1 VAYTLE
7 QIDAFYSSLDAI
19 PTSLDSIP
27 WNDSPVSD
35 NYTVGTHG
43 AAIADSQ
50 PRGKIWGLAI
60 SIATQTPPTRPI
72 IVRSPQEFYQGY
84 GLIFHNSP
92 PTASSEMGG
101 NEYQFGTHQRDIFDQ
116 HSRGATWK
124 YPHGNVQA
132 PSNTW
137 TGSRFVA
144 DQESTEQP
152 FVRLFRAA
160 SITSIAPTAPPNR
173 NVIRAAPESV
183 DLQPFARLF
192 KVAVYPASA
201 VPPFKRFIAA
211 PESVD
216 LQPFARLFKAA
227 TIRNADTPQIC
238 PVFCMPP
245 VEEQMPSNIWGYQ
258 PLNSDFIPDI
268 STWVV
273 VPYLIGY
280 TQTPAEA
287 VINAIYCVPSVIG
300 TTGTVSAQSPDAFT
314 LVPRG
319 TTITITLGGDI
330 NSNSHRKHRGHGQ
343 PPYGSPDKPH

>member
-1 VAYTLE
+1 MGYTLE

-27 WNDSPVSD
+27 WTDSPVSD

-43 AAIADSQ
+43 AAVADSQ
-50 PRGKIWGLAI
+50 PRGKIWGIAV
-60 SIATQTPPTRPI
+60 SIATQAPPNRPTRFATQ
-72 IVRSPQEFYQGY
+72 QEFFQGY
-84 GLIFHNSP
+84 GLIFHKP
-92 PTASSEMGG
+92 PPDVTLTIGG
-101 NEYQFGTHQRDIFDQ
+101 AEYQFGLHQNAILSQ

-152 FVRLFRAA
+152 FVRTFRVA

-173 NVIRAAPESV
+173 NAIRAAPESV

-192 KVAVYPASA
+192 KVTSYPAPG
-201 VPPFKRFIAA
+201 VPPFKRMSGA
-211 PESVD
+211 PEQWD
-216 LQPFARLFKAA
+216 WQPFARLFKSSVYP
-227 TIRNADTPQIC
+227 NADTPRITQVVCIA
-238 PVFCMPP
+238 P
-245 VEEQMPSNIWGYQ
+245 VEEQMPSDIWGYQ
-258 PLNSDFIPDI
+258 PLNSDFVPDI
-268 STWVV
+268 STWVI